1 MYQEIVDYKQDKEKE
16 KMLMDRGNFFARGRR
31 GSFEKQEEKK
41 EKKQEDKSRIHPLK
55 KRI

>member
-1 MYQEIVDYKQDKEKE
+1 
-16 KMLMDRGNFFARGRR
+16 MLMDRGNFFARGRR